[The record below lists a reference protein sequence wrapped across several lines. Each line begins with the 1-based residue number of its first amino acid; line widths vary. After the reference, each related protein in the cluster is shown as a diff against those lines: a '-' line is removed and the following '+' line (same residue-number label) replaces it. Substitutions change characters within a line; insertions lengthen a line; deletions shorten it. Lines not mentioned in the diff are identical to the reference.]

1 MPKFAHDL
9 VYDAAL
15 DYIINNANSLR
26 VCTADIL
33 TGGVP
38 DYAKVTGAAA
48 LVGPVSV
55 IPGNFTKQDG
65 VTSGR
70 RATMAPKI
78 DVPVTVTGV
87 ADYVCLVNTTNTRVL
102 WATECVSQNLVSG
115 NNVTVPTWD
124 IEFRDPT

>member
-1 MPKFAHDL
+1 MAKYAHDL

-26 VCTADIL
+26 ICTADIL

-38 DYAKVTGAAA
+38 DYAKVTGSAA
-48 LVGPVSV
+48 LTGPVAV

-70 RATMAPKI
+70 RATM
-78 DVPVTVTGV
+78 V
-87 ADYVCLVNTTNTRVL
+87 AKLDIPLTASGSADFVCLVNTTNTRVL
-102 WATECVSQNLVSG
+102 WATECVTQSAVSG
-115 NNVTVPTWD
+115 NNMTVPTWD
-124 IEFRDPT
+124 IEFRDPA